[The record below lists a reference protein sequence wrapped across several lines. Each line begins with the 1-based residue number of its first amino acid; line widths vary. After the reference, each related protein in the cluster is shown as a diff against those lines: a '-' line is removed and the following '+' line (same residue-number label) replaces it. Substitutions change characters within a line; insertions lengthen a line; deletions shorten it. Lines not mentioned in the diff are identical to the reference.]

1 MIRLLAATILDLPG
15 DQWRIPVGRG
25 SLTTF
30 EVEDGQIRLI
40 DLPAGDDV
48 D

>member
-1 MIRLLAATILDLPG
+1 
-15 DQWRIPVGRG
+15 VGRG
-25 SLTTF
+25 SLATF